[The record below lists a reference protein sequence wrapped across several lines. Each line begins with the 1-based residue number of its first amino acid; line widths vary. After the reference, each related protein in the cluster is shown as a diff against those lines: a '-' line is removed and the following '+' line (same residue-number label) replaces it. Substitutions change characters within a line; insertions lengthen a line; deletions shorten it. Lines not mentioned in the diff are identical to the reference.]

1 MICRRDF
8 LTLLGSAAVAWPVVA
23 SRSEGKKAP
32 TEIGAKCGK
41 AVMAPRKSERC
52 VDPRHSPIKNG
63 NDGTH
68 CPAAGQDLHA
78 NQLRQLESGSCDG
91 SIEGCAS
98 APIIVPLTT
107 ASLMMR

>member
-1 MICRRDF
+1 
-8 LTLLGSAAVAWPVVA
+8 
-23 SRSEGKKAP
+23 
-32 TEIGAKCGK
+32 
-41 AVMAPRKSERC
+41 MAPRKSERC

-68 CPAAGQDLHA
+68 CPAAGQDLRGD
-78 NQLRQLESGSCDG
+78 QLRQLESGSCDG